1 MLKEYFREKIK
12 TIAYFVLLGF
22 LYMLFAVLF
31 HEPLVAVIYPFIIAM
46 VVGLIFLLA
55 DYTHT
60 RNSYKLLREMSEA
73 ESIVEEELPSDGVI
87 AGKYRELIEQ
97 INQKCLD
104 REAMADKKIREAID
118 YYTLWAHQVKTPISA
133 MRLTLAEEDSDMS
146 RRLSGDLL
154 RVEQYVDMVLNYIR
168 LDSDSTDYVIK
179 ESRLD
184 DIIRPVIKKYAGEFI
199 SRRLSLEYK
208 ETDDC
213 VLTDEKWLSFVLEQ
227 IISNA
232 LKYTRSG
239 CIKIY
244 KTGDELIVEDT
255 GIGIAASDVPRVFE
269 KGYTGN
275 IGREDKRASGIG
287 LFLSKQIMERLGH
300 GIRIE
305 SEQDKGT
312 RVYLNLKRSKLWVE

>member
-73 ESIVEEELPSDGVI
+73 ENIVEEELPSDGVI

-244 KTGDELIVEDT
+244 KTGDELIVEDM

-312 RVYLNLKRSKLWVE
+312 RVYLNLNRSKLWVE

>member
-73 ESIVEEELPSDGVI
+73 ENIVEEELPSDGVI
-87 AGKYRELIEQ
+87 SGKYRELIEQ